1 MVRWFAILCLLQV
14 VPFWRIFGR
23 MGFPRWL
30 AIPASVP
37 LVNLLVLYYV
47 AMVRWP
53 RDPSAG
59 DATHDADFR

>member
-1 MVRWFAILCLLQV
+1 MIRWFLILSLLQV

-23 MGFPRWL
+23 MGYPPWL

-37 LVNLLVLYYV
+37 LVNLPVLYYV

-53 RDPSAG
+53 RDPSSG